1 MRPQGVLLLL
11 RKVFGVVLAVA
22 GFTIVVDS
30 LPGYIWILLLGFAL
44 VWAGWSVFRLER
56 IY

>member
-1 MRPQGVLLLL
+1 VALL
-11 RKVFGVVLAVA
+11 RKVLGLALAVA
-22 GFTIVVDS
+22 GIAIVVDF

-44 VWAGWSVFRLER
+44 VWAGWWVFRLER

>member
-1 MRPQGVLLLL
+1 MRPYRVVALL
-11 RKVFGVVLAVA
+11 RKVLGLALAVA
-22 GFTIVVDS
+22 GIAIVVDF

-44 VWAGWSVFRLER
+44 VWAGWWVFRLER